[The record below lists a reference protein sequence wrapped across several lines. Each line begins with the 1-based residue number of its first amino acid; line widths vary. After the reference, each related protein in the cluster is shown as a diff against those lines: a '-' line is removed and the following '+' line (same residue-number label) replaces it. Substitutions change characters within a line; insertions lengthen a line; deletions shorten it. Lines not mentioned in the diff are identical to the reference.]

1 MNTITP
7 DSQNVAVVTED
18 ARIAAYGEI
27 CKSYHAIDDFRMKLL
42 GLLPFTSLAAILL
55 VNKDALLS
63 SLPRQGSELFGF
75 AAVFAAA
82 FTLTL
87 FVYEVR
93 GILRSDGL
101 IKRGKDIEDQLGV
114 HGQFWQ
120 CDYEAA
126 AENKLRPRL
135 SRVAKLFNT
144 TVAACLVY
152 SFVFSA
158 WVFLALRYG
167 YGLEFFGCATSAVVL
182 GTLIGAGAYSIVRRA
197 VPA

>member
-7 DSQNVAVVTED
+7 DSQNVAVATED

-75 AAVFAAA
+75 AAVFASA

-126 AENKLRPRL
+126 AENKLRPDCPALPSYSTRL
-135 SRVAKLFNT
+135 SLPAWCTPSCSQPGCFWRFAMATGSNS
-144 TVAACLVY
+144 LVVPRRRL
-152 SFVFSA
+152 SSERS
-158 WVFLALRYG
+158 LEPALTR
-167 YGLEFFGCATSAVVL
+167 
-182 GTLIGAGAYSIVRRA
+182 
-197 VPA
+197 